1 MSWNI
6 KAKLKQTLKGEEG
19 TIIKDRGG
27 KITYL
32 LIYPNTYHV
41 GMSNLGI
48 HNVYRI
54 LNEKNDIVCERA
66 FLPEK
71 GDLKEHKRTN
81 TPILSYESQSPI
93 NEFDIVAFSV
103 AYENDIPNIQTI
115 LELSKIK
122 KGFGPKLIVGG
133 AAVTLNPKLFEE
145 QFDEVIAGDFE
156 SACHPEGAVATE
168 GSHAPGC
175 GGSFGLRPQD
185 DIVPGHNAIWT
196 RDTEFGSMHLVE
208 VQRGCPHLCRF
219 CAAPIIYH
227 PFKQFSYE
235 GIIDAIDI
243 GLPHRK
249 KIGLIGGD
257 VLGHKDFLDIA
268 EYIHSK
274 GATFSPSSVRAD
286 RITPQVAELL
296 KISGHKTI
304 TLAPEAGSEALRRA
318 IGKNIPDE
326 KFFEAVSILS
336 EHGIRQIKLYFMI
349 GLPEESDVDI
359 RAIVEFVKMIKGQA
373 ARGKITVAVNP
384 FVPKVRTPFAGERFA
399 ELNELKAKIS
409 RLKKDIGKI
418 GGVMFKA
425 ESPVQ
430 ALREYE
436 WQK

>member
-6 KAKLKQTLKGEEG
+6 KAKLKQTLKAEEG
-19 TIIKDRGG
+19 SIIKDRGG
-27 KITYL
+27 KATYL

-41 GMSNLGI
+41 GMSNLGV

-54 LNEKNDIVCERA
+54 LNERDDVVCERA

-71 GDLKEHKRTN
+71 ADLKEHKRTN
-81 TPILSYESQSPI
+81 TPILSYESQRPI
-93 NEFDIVAFSV
+93 NEFDIIAFSV

-133 AAVTLNPKLFEE
+133 AAVTLNPKLFER
-145 QFDEVIAGDFE
+145 QFDEVITGNF
-156 SACHPEGAVATE
+156 E
-168 GSHAPGC
+168 GS
-175 GGSFGLRPQD
+175 GSLPARS
-185 DIVPGHNAIWT
+185 AIWT

-208 VQRGCPHLCRF
+208 VQRGCPHRCRF
-219 CAAPIIYH
+219 CAAPVIYS
-227 PFKQFSYE
+227 PFKQFSKE
-235 GIIDAIDI
+235 EVVKAIDV
-243 GLPHRK
+243 GLPYRK

-257 VLGHKDFLDIA
+257 VLGHKDFIDIA

-286 RITPQVAELL
+286 RINRQIAELL
-296 KISGHKTI
+296 KISGHRTI

-326 KFFEAVSILS
+326 KFFEAASLLG
-336 EHGIRQIKLYFMI
+336 EHGIRQIKLYFMM
-349 GLPEESDVDI
+349 GLPRESDADV
-359 RAIVEFVKMIKGQA
+359 RAIVEFVKRVKGQGA
-373 ARGKITVAVNP
+373 SGKITVAVNP
-384 FVPKVRTPFAGERFA
+384 FVPKVRTLFAGERFA
-399 ELNELKAKIS
+399 ELNELKVKIA